1 MAKASKIYTFSE
13 SDHVHKI
20 GDQIVPGITTVIK
33 PLTNYGMVPEHIMAA
48 ACQFGS
54 NVHKAVELF
63 CYGNLDEENLDPT
76 LALPLQGFKDWLKQ
90 ERIDPADFIV
100 ELPMADANL
109 MFAGIPDLILDGKL
123 IVEIKTRKV
132 NFLTDS
138 LQTAAQQNL
147 WVKNGGTRTKE
158 YSHHVL
164 DLRQDGG
171 FAYTKVNDKQAWP
184 RFRKLL
190 DYYWDTKIIQ
200 SWKENK

>member
-90 ERIDPADFIV
+90 ERLDPTDFIV

-109 MFAGIPDLILDGKL
+109 MVACIPDIILDGKL
-123 IVEIKTRKV
+123 IVEIKTREA
-132 NFLTDS
+132 NHLTDS
-138 LQTAAQQNL
+138 IQTCCQQHI
-147 WVKNGGTRTKE
+147 WGRNGGIRTDK
-158 YSHHVL
+158 YDRYVL
-164 DLRQDGG
+164 TLRQDGS
-171 FAYTKVNDKQAWP
+171 FKYQNVNDKSAMS

-190 DYYWDTKIIQ
+190 DYYWDTKTIQ
-200 SWKENK
+200 SWKESK